1 MYTKCGSPKFASKGL
16 CVSESFSTRSESV
29 VEALRAAIL
38 AGHFQPGERLHE
50 VKLTALLEVS
60 RTPVRAALQK
70 LASEG
75 LLDYTPNRG
84 YTLRQFPISE
94 VINAYEVRA
103 VLEGL
108 AARLSAEHGLSDD
121 ARTTLTQALHD
132 GDALLQHGHLLDEH
146 RAEYGRINA
155 AIHETI
161 HAAAGSRLLSDM
173 VYLSQQV
180 PVSSPRNVVA
190 FEERDVRRRHDDH
203 HRIYEAITSRDPW
216 RAEMLMRDHVGSVKT
231 SLVRSLQS
239 TQPAISAD
247 PAQPVAHDAD
257 RGSSRKSAKDG
268 GQRRSLLPR

>member
-1 MYTKCGSPKFASKGL
+1 MVLAEQS
-16 CVSESFSTRSESV
+16 VSETYTTRSESV
-29 VEALRAAIL
+29 LETLRSAIL
-38 AGHFQPGERLHE
+38 AGQFEPGERLHE
-50 VKLTALLEVS
+50 VKLTALLKAS

-94 VINAYEVRA
+94 VVNAYEVRA

-108 AARLSAEHGLSDD
+108 AARLCAERGLSERER
-121 ARTTLTQALHD
+121 ATIETALRD

-146 RAEYGRINA
+146 RGEYSRINA
-155 AIHETI
+155 SIHETL

-173 VYLSQQV
+173 VYLCQQV

-203 HRIYEAITSRDPW
+203 HRIVEAIISRDPW
-216 RAEMLMRDHVGSVKT
+216 RAEMLMRDHVGSVKA
-231 SLVRSLQS
+231 SLVRSLQA
-239 TQPAISAD
+239 QPAISRQMT
-247 PAQPVAHDAD
+247 PAASTGGETSVPDDAGFMA
-257 RGSSRKSAKDG
+257 R
-268 GQRRSLLPR
+268 PRALQGR